1 MSAVHVIGLTG
12 SIGMG
17 KSTTARMFA
26 DEGVPVWDADAAV
39 ARLYG
44 NDGQAVSPIASLVP
58 EAWVDGAIDRNVLRR
73 HVLEDGT
80 LLPKIER
87 IVHPLVQA
95 DRTAF
100 LSGTTSDIALCDI
113 PLLFETRAEA
123 QFDTIV
129 VVTAPADVQRAR
141 VLARPGM
148 TADALDAILARQM
161 PDAEK
166 QASADHVIDTS
177 RGLEAARVQ
186 VREILAR
193 LRKRG

>member
-44 NDGQAVSPIASLVP
+44 NDGQAVSPVASLVP
-58 EAWVDGAIDRNVLRR
+58 EALVDGAIDRNVLRR
-73 HVLEDGT
+73 HVLEDDT

-113 PLLFETRAEA
+113 PLLLETGAEA
-123 QFDTIV
+123 QFHTIV

-161 PDAEK
+161 PDAKK
-166 QASADHVIDTS
+166 QARADHVIDTS
-177 RGLEAARVQ
+177 RGLEAARAQ